1 MEPKKEYNNY
11 RKIWLEI
18 QKLKNQLAFIYARRA
33 TSYTE
38 EDEIHE
44 KAEKIAKELKMDKNE
59 FWTKYIAN

>member
-1 MEPKKEYNNY
+1 MERDTKT
-11 RKIWLEI
+11 KIL
-18 QKLKNQLAFIYARRA
+18 KLKNQLAFIYARRA

-44 KAEKIAKELKMDKNE
+44 EAKKIAKELKMNKNE

>member
-1 MEPKKEYNNY
+1 MEPKKEYNNL
-11 RKIWLEI
+11 WLEI

-59 FWTKYIAN
+59 FWTKYIGN

>member
-1 MEPKKEYNNY
+1 MERDTKT
-11 RKIWLEI
+11 KIL
-18 QKLKNQLAFIYARRA
+18 KLKNQLAFIYARRA

-44 KAEKIAKELKMDKNE
+44 EAKKIAKELKKDKNE